1 MKEVKLNIDPT
12 EIKRGEKYIVISEKE
27 LTKLILSGKKD
38 ILKEFVD
45 YLLARN
51 KEYGGVVVQLTLKE
65 TLEQFVKEME
75 EKK

>member
-45 YLLARN
+45 YLLA
-51 KEYGGVVVQLTLKE
+51 
-65 TLEQFVKEME
+65 
-75 EKK
+75 